1 MEAKTADMPPASEN
15 KSFQELQ
22 QENAVLRAELQA
34 LRSTTQ
40 LQAPHFISRA
50 GHEQAFDFLKL
61 PRELRNLVY
70 EFCVVVDEVR
80 IGGAFADYRTPYTDM
95 RYYHPKSAR
104 TELSLVAVNKQIRLE
119 ALPVYLSKN
128 HFVVPE
134 ALMQLFPTYDSP
146 NSPILRGQKIFLV
159 HKHLRSLSITFDFR
173 NVTDE
178 SISQDPVKFHTG
190 VDTWRE
196 VDSVMHIHDTFAYLL
211 SEDSVLALV
220 GILSDHKQLR
230 RLQVNVQHA
239 TCRLQCHRLVVHMF
253 KSCGVEEQL
262 ESWVSGTTANRIESL
277 EFLGT
282 ANEEERCAIRSAFP
296 RSLRSKVKFYGRF
309 DYDMW
314 EWDPE
319 VEVLMNRRVSTGH

>member
-1 MEAKTADMPPASEN
+1 MEAKTTDTPPASEN
-15 KSFQELQ
+15 KTFQKLQ
-22 QENAVLRAELQA
+22 QENAALRAELQA
-34 LRSTTQ
+34 LRSTIQ
-40 LQAPHFISRA
+40 LQAPHSISRA

-61 PRELRNLVY
+61 PRELRNLIY

-119 ALPVYLSKN
+119 ALEVYLSKN

-134 ALMQLFPTYDSP
+134 ALMQLFPNSSLASTEKS
-146 NSPILRGQKIFLV
+146 SPILGYQKLSLV
-159 HKHLRSLSITFDFR
+159 HKRLRSLSITFDFR

-178 SISQDPVKFHTG
+178 SISQDPVKFRAG
-190 VDTWRE
+190 SDTWRE
-196 VDSVMHIHDTFAYLL
+196 VDSVMHIHDTFAYTLI
-211 SEDSVLALV
+211 EDSVLALV

-230 RLQVNVQHA
+230 RLQINVQHA

-253 KSCGVEEQL
+253 KSCRVEEQL
-262 ESWVSGTTANRIESL
+262 ESWFSSTTANRIESL
-277 EFLGT
+277 ESLGT
-282 ANEEERCAIRSAFP
+282 VNEEERRAIRSAFP
-296 RSLRSKVKFYGRF
+296 HSLRSKVKFYGRF
-309 DYDMW
+309 DYDFW

-319 VEVLMNRRVSTGH
+319 VEVLDENAE